1 MKDFKTIFFFLRLPI
16 ATSLAGHGLVR
27 LPKLQTFTEGMIK
40 SMEKSAIP
48 EALITAFGYVLP
60 FLEAI
65 IGICLLIGFK
75 PKLTIYSAFALMSI
89 LILGSS
95 SIENWS
101 AIEAQL
107 LHSLYLFALLWFYLK
122 YSSEENQPLI

>member
-16 ATSLAGHGLVR
+16 AISLAGHGLVR
-27 LPKLQTFTEGMIK
+27 LPKLQTFTEGMVK

-48 EALITAFGYVLP
+48 EALIMPFGYVLP

-65 IGICLLIGFK
+65 IGISLLIGFK

-95 SIENWS
+95 SVENWS

>member
-16 ATSLAGHGLVR
+16 AISLAGHGLVR
-27 LPKLQTFTEGMIK
+27 LPKLQTFTEGMVK

-48 EALITAFGYVLP
+48 EALITPFGYVLP

-65 IGICLLIGFK
+65 IGIFLLIGFK
-75 PKLTIYSAFALMSI
+75 PKLTIYSAIALMSI

-122 YSSEENQPLI
+122 HSSEENQPLI